1 MLFPDTWLS
10 LSGDVDPAVR
20 ESITWYLRALIMALP
35 ATLVFRTIYA
45 LGTAVSRPKTV
56 MIINLG
62 SVAFKFLF
70 NWIFMLGKLGIPAMG
85 AAGAGQSNA
94 VAGDRKRVGWGKSVE
109 VRYDRGVGGIVEK

>member
-1 MLFPDTWLS
+1 
-10 LSGDVDPAVR
+10 
-20 ESITWYLRALIMALP
+20 MALP

-70 NWIFMLGKLGIPAMG
+70 NWIFMFGKLGIPAMG
-85 AAGAGQSNA
+85 AAGAGLSTA
-94 VAGDRKRVGWGKSVE
+94 LVGWLTLAAGLWAIYHDPYYLRFKQRMGRLDWTSQKELLRIERQSVVEGK
-109 VRYDRGVGGIVEK
+109 RM